1 MIPEEKGRSGSA
13 AKVPIGVILLNLGGP
28 DSLDA
33 VEPFLYNLFSDP
45 DIITL
50 PFGFQWLVPF
60 LAMWI
65 SKRRAKIARKYY
77 TLIGGRSPLRELTES
92 QRADLE
98 KALSEQGNYRVF
110 VGMRYWNPAIEEAVD
125 QALALGIKKLI
136 ALPLF
141 PQYSVTSSGSALN
154 ELNRVLERKKASL
167 KVVPVLE
174 WYNHPGYLQA
184 MAENIEAAKKMFPP
198 GEEGE
203 IHLLF
208 SAHGVPEKVIQKGD
222 PYQKQIEETVRLVEE
237 RIPGKK
243 QIHLAYQSRVGRL
256 KWIGPSVEEKLK
268 ELAAKKVR
276 KLLVVPVSFVSDHS
290 ETLYEIDILFRDRAK
305 ELGIPYFVRMP
316 SLNSSPTFIRALK
329 EIVAGRN
336 GGTA

>member
-136 ALPLF
+136 ALALF
-141 PQYSVTSSGSALN
+141 PQYSVTLSGSALN
-154 ELNRVLERKKASL
+154 ELN
-167 KVVPVLE
+167 
-174 WYNHPGYLQA
+174 
-184 MAENIEAAKKMFPP
+184 
-198 GEEGE
+198 
-203 IHLLF
+203 
-208 SAHGVPEKVIQKGD
+208 
-222 PYQKQIEETVRLVEE
+222 
-237 RIPGKK
+237 
-243 QIHLAYQSRVGRL
+243 
-256 KWIGPSVEEKLK
+256 
-268 ELAAKKVR
+268 
-276 KLLVVPVSFVSDHS
+276 
-290 ETLYEIDILFRDRAK
+290 
-305 ELGIPYFVRMP
+305 
-316 SLNSSPTFIRALK
+316 
-329 EIVAGRN
+329 
-336 GGTA
+336 